1 MNGGIGKK
9 SCFDG
14 RSGWVWL
21 LLGVA
26 ACGGG
31 ALEVEAL
38 TLPSAVVGELY
49 AAPLVVED
57 GVAPH
62 VWSLVEG
69 DLPEGLVLNPAGAIS
84 GIPEIEGSYPLVL
97 EVGDARGAGA
107 EVELQ
112 LEVEDGDVLRCGE
125 RIRGRFK
132 ESASLG
138 YAEVD
143 WDAVDGYRW
152 ISVQMPDQDVTR
164 MDILSNEEVVHD
176 MFVSD
181 PAVARRSTDLSQD
194 FTNSFAG
201 FGFGHTIDLGTSPDL
216 ESYRAYGEPIDVL
229 LVADEAGAWTL
240 ELVCSSGPVLRSTE
254 VAPVRLGETVY
265 LNYGVLSAQE
275 GVLYET
281 DPPLP
286 DWLSWD
292 PVTGNASGVAP
303 EVGVWE
309 FEVIAV
315 DEQGRST
322 RAPAGFGVY
331 EPTPIACGDV
341 RTVVTEEGYYAGDL
355 DGEDDPRGMFIGEL
369 ALDPTLTRVSIV
381 ATAEDGALVRVAWPG
396 EDINVIGSVAISN
409 SGEPVTLE
417 VGWHGASG
425 LGAHVAEGGGRLQF
439 TAASFGGEPAPL
451 EVSVICED
459 TPVPL
464 QRALPVVAV
473 GGAASVQLDGVGGVP
488 PYAWSLARGVDG
500 VSLGADGGLA
510 VSGLAAGVYEV
521 PLRLEDSRGVAWE
534 ASWPLYV
541 GEDAACQGHQQLGCG
556 EQIDGVATAA
566 FYEDDEAGREMFCL
580 TGEAWRYEE
589 LTLLLTSRDEG
600 RFLLYATEPGG
611 TGYAWLTDVSAWESS
626 GGFLWDRS
634 TWTPADYRDLPMF
647 VELWA
652 QAPGAWSLALSCE

>member
-1 MNGGIGKK
+1 MNRDVTQKL
-9 SCFDG
+9 CFDG
-14 RSGWVWL
+14 RSGWAWL
-21 LLGVA
+21 LLGVV

-38 TLPSAVVGELY
+38 TLPTAAVGELY

-62 VWSLVEG
+62 VWSLAEG

-84 GIPEIEGSYPLVL
+84 GIPELDGSYPLVL
-97 EVGDARGAGA
+97 EVRDARGAGA

-132 ESASLG
+132 EGASLG

-143 WDAVDGYRW
+143 WEAVDGYRW
-152 ISVQMPDQDVTR
+152 ISVQMPDSDVTR
-164 MDILSNEEVVHD
+164 MEILSNEEVGHD
-176 MFVSD
+176 MFVFD
-181 PAVARRSTDLSQD
+181 PAVERSTDLSQG
-194 FTNSFAG
+194 FTNSFVG
-201 FGFGHTIDLGTSPDL
+201 FGLGHTIDLGTSPDL

-229 LVADEAGAWTL
+229 LVADEADAWTL

-265 LNYGVLSAQE
+265 LNYGVLGVQE

-322 RAPAGFGVY
+322 QALAGFAVY

-341 RTVVTEEGYYAGDL
+341 RTVVTEEGYYAGDF
-355 DGEDDPRGMFIGEL
+355 DAEDDPRGMFIGEL
-369 ALDPTLTRVSIV
+369 TLDPTLTRVRIV
-381 ATAEDGALVRVAWPG
+381 AMAEDGAVVRVAWPG
-396 EDINVIGSVAISN
+396 EDIDVIGV
-409 SGEPVTLE
+409 GELSDGTEPLTLE

-425 LGAHVAEGGGRLQF
+425 LGAYLAEGGGSLQF
-439 TAASFGGEPAPL
+439 TAASFGVEPTPL
-451 EVSVICED
+451 ELSVICED

-464 QRALPVVAV
+464 QRALPVVAA
-473 GGAASVQLDGVGGVP
+473 GGSASVQLDGVGGVP
-488 PYAWSLARGVDG
+488 PYAWSLARSVDG
-500 VSLGADGGLA
+500 VSLGAEGGLA
-510 VSGLAAGVYEV
+510 VSGLPAGVHEV

-534 ASWPLYV
+534 AVWPLYV
-541 GEDAACQGHQQLGCG
+541 GEEAACQGHSQLGCG

-580 TGEAWRYEE
+580 TGEAWRYKE

-600 RFLLYATEPGG
+600 RFLLYAIEPGG
-611 TGYAWLTDVSAWESS
+611 AGYAWLASASAWESS

-634 TWTPADYRDLPMF
+634 TWAPADYRDLPMF

-652 QAPGAWSLALSCE
+652 QAPGPWSVALSCE